1 MDQKA
6 DHSNLHSLQ
15 KSSANPL
22 SLSIYKLTGSRSLE
36 NQPITANLSKIAL
49 YWHSWFNLNS
59 YILANEIAW
68 LQIIGK
74 WHTDLSGYTRGL
86 LQVCK
91 TLVSIPLLS
100 CSAVQCYFSRST
112 ERKFLSHAQEWKL
125 NRVFSSGNLD
135 IVQTAT
141 HCKLIVCLDS
151 NSSWEDYREARKW
164 NRWLWKR
171 GVQLQPNG
179 PDFQISNF
187 LLPLWWNSDISVT
200 TLSGVHGLLVILYR
214 PTLVV
219 YGTRSAMWY
228 NK

>member
-1 MDQKA
+1 MIVLYYCNYC
-6 DHSNLHSLQ
+6 NLVALISEITDYHSLQ

-86 LQVCK
+86 LRLGK

-100 CSAVQCYFSRST
+100 CSAVQWYFSRST
-112 ERKFLSHAQEWKL
+112 ERKILSHAQEWKL
-125 NRVFSSGNLD
+125 NRFFSSDL
-135 IVQTAT
+135 
-141 HCKLIVCLDS
+141 
-151 NSSWEDYREARKW
+151 
-164 NRWLWKR
+164 
-171 GVQLQPNG
+171 
-179 PDFQISNF
+179 
-187 LLPLWWNSDISVT
+187 
-200 TLSGVHGLLVILYR
+200 
-214 PTLVV
+214 
-219 YGTRSAMWY
+219 
-228 NK
+228 

>member
-1 MDQKA
+1 MFVISWRCLIEL
-6 DHSNLHSLQ
+6 HINHSLQ

-86 LQVCK
+86 LQACK

-112 ERKFLSHAQEWKL
+112 ERIISSHAQEWKL
-125 NRVFSSGNLD
+125 NRFFSSDFDDMISPCFCRTKKRLGDLT
-135 IVQTAT
+135 VSSRWRRWPCCYTAAPQSEQT
-141 HCKLIVCLDS
+141 
-151 NSSWEDYREARKW
+151 
-164 NRWLWKR
+164 
-171 GVQLQPNG
+171 
-179 PDFQISNF
+179 
-187 LLPLWWNSDISVT
+187 VT
-200 TLSGVHGLLVILYR
+200 VSYYIRQRHRYGL
-214 PTLVV
+214 
-219 YGTRSAMWY
+219 
-228 NK
+228 